1 MPRAVS
7 SPGVTI
13 CHYLGVEGSMKLI
26 KSVFLAFGVLLVA
39 QGSLYAQAPNATN
52 AQAPNA
58 PARPVV
64 DLKAIGAGIII
75 VGAGLGIGLVG
86 RAAVESMA
94 RQPEIAGN
102 IQTAMIIAAA
112 LIEGV
117 TFFALLLQII
127 V

>member
-26 KSVFLAFGVLLVA
+26 KSVFLAFGVLLVV

-58 PARPVV
+58 PARPV

>member
-1 MPRAVS
+1 
-7 SPGVTI
+7 
-13 CHYLGVEGSMKLI
+13 MKLI
-26 KSVFLAFGVLLVA
+26 KTGLFAFALLLVSQGASFA
-39 QGSLYAQAPNATN
+39 QDAVAVPVGGTAVVAP
-52 AQAPNA
+52 
-58 PARPVV
+58 V
-64 DLKAIGAGIII
+64 DLKPIGAGLVI
-75 VGAGLGIGLVG
+75 VGAGLGIGLLA